1 MTLVLSLT
9 NAEQCLLSSNNLA
22 GRENSSEH
30 MKEIYLSTESTS
42 LRQAVQYVN
51 EVCIE
56 LKTSIRVHKCDV
68 HCMERIPSAV
78 CSSNKYIF
86 TFKVVTEHAADVLCK
101 SGAFSR
107 QNIGVSGVKGVF
119 GSLPVDKLQTFI
131 KLTEELNG
139 QREFDAEDTDKNE
152 EILKLKAQLYDL
164 LADQLQ
170 LHSLAEL
177 R

>member
-42 LRQAVQYVN
+42 LRQAVQHVN

-56 LKTSIRVHKCDV
+56 LKTSIRVHKCDA

-78 CSSNKYIF
+78 RSSNKYIF
-86 TFKVVTEHAADVLCK
+86 TFKVVPEHAADVLDK

-107 QNIGVSGVKGVF
+107 QGIGVSQAKRTF
-119 GSLPVDKLQTFI
+119 KILPINKLQTYA
-131 KLTEELNG
+131 KLKKALDRQYEL
-139 QREFDAEDTDKNE
+139 DTKGIGNND
-152 EILKLKAQLYDL
+152 EIIKLKAQLYDL

-170 LHSLAEL
+170 SYSL
-177 R
+177 